1 MSDQK
6 ENIEKIFGEALQSYE
21 VPVGAEV
28 WISIQASLSGVGS
41 VSSAA
46 ASGNFFLGKAAAII
60 GFTGLITAATIA
72 EVEYQN
78 SKTASITKMEVL
90 EERKINTKETN
101 TFFEEERAV
110 VEGVIQQ
117 NSVDQN
123 TDALIGVVNDI
134 RSEKAKASDK
144 LGNKGVLES
153 TLDNPTEE
161 DNTLFGHS
169 ESTVKQSERRVET
182 SEEVKS
188 DVQNGSNV
196 SLIVANNQEEKVK
209 AEVEP
214 EIVKTTAYF
223 THNAEQ
229 VITPNG
235 DPYNEYFEV
244 DGHGIKY
251 FTLRIMTRG
260 GQLVFES
267 NDISVR
273 WNGLDRFGNALP
285 SGIYFYEIQAVGDD
299 NLPYLEKNAKGNVI
313 IVRN

>member
-28 WISIQASLSGVGS
+28 WASIQSSLSGVGS

-46 ASGNFFLGKAAAII
+46 ASGNLFLGKAAAII
-60 GFTGLITAATIA
+60 GFAGLITAATIA

-78 SKTASITKMEVL
+78 SETASLTEVEFS
-90 EERKINTKETN
+90 EEQQANTEETN
-101 TFFEEERAV
+101 TSFEEERVV
-110 VEGVIQQ
+110 VESAIQQ
-117 NSVDQN
+117 NSADQN
-123 TDALIGVVNDI
+123 TDAPIVVIDDT
-134 RSEKAKASDK
+134 RSEKAKAS
-144 LGNKGVLES
+144 NKPGIEGFSES
-153 TLDNPTEE
+153 PSNNPTEE
-161 DNTLFGHS
+161 DNTLSDHS
-169 ESTVKQSERRVET
+169 ESSAKLSEPRVET

-188 DVQNGSNV
+188 DVQNGSTV
-196 SLIVANNQEEKVK
+196 SSTVANNQAEKVE
-209 AEVEP
+209 AQEEP
-214 EIVKTTAYF
+214 EIEKTTAYF

-244 DGHGIKY
+244 NGYGIKD

-285 SGIYFYEIQAVGDD
+285 SGIYFYEIQAIGDD
-299 NLPYLEKNAKGNVI
+299 NLPYLEKNAKGSVT

>member
-28 WISIQASLSGVGS
+28 WASIQSSLSGVGS

-46 ASGNFFLGKAAAII
+46 ASGNLFLGKAAAII
-60 GFTGLITAATIA
+60 GFAGLITAATIA

-78 SKTASITKMEVL
+78 SETASLTEVEFS
-90 EERKINTKETN
+90 EEQQANTEETN
-101 TFFEEERAV
+101 TSFEEERVV
-110 VEGVIQQ
+110 VESAIQQ
-117 NSVDQN
+117 NSADQN
-123 TDALIGVVNDI
+123 TDAPIVVIDDT
-134 RSEKAKASDK
+134 RSEQSKASDK
-144 LGNKGVLES
+144 PGNEGVSENTS
-153 TLDNPTEE
+153 YNPTEE
-161 DNTLFGHS
+161 ENTLSDHS
-169 ESTVKQSERRVET
+169 ESTAQQSEPRVLT

-188 DVQNGSNV
+188 DVQNGSNA
-196 SLIVANNQEEKVK
+196 SSTVANNQEEKVE
-209 AEVEP
+209 AEEEP
-214 EIVKTTAYF
+214 EIEKTTAYF
-223 THNAEQ
+223 THYAEQ

-244 DGHGIKY
+244 DGYGIKD

-273 WNGLDRFGNALP
+273 WDGLDRFGNALP
-285 SGIYFYEIQAVGDD
+285 SGIYFYEIQAIGDD
-299 NLPYLEKNAKGNVI
+299 NLPYLEKNAKGSVT